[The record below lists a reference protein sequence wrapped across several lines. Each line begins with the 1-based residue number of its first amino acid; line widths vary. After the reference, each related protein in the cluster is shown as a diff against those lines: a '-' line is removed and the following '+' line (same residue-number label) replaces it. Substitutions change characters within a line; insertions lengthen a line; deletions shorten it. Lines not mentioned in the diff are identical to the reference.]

1 MAYQLTIKQEPQ
13 YLHALVTGTND
24 ADTVARYLD
33 QLRRECLAR
42 ACYRVLIEERLEGPR
57 LGTFAVYK
65 VVSECSERTRGLLQA
80 IAYVD
85 VHAEGNLMDF
95 AETVAVNRG
104 MPISVF
110 PTVAQARA
118 WLLGV
123 ASEQV
128 AAGQGAP
135 GDPAVR

>member
-1 MAYQLTIKQEPQ
+1 
-13 YLHALVTGTND
+13 
-24 ADTVARYLD
+24 
-33 QLRRECLAR
+33 
-42 ACYRVLIEERLEGPR
+42 
-57 LGTFAVYK
+57 
-65 VVSECSERTRGLLQA
+65 
-80 IAYVD
+80 
-85 VHAEGNLMDF
+85 MDF

-128 AAGQGAP
+128 AAAQGAP